1 MFCVKNSYN
10 VIRKRINEDKNL
22 YKIPLYLKDYM
33 YKKISTLKKNFV
45 KFLLPKVVKFVKNI
59 SDVFLKKNKIT
70 RSFIYNNLMLS
81 MKCNFQMDKNFQCLL
96 CRARSNLFLNNNTNG
111 LSDWS
116 MLLKIN
122 PNYIK
127 GWYRKSFGFTFNMDL
142 LSLFNNNLKFFSID
156 QKNHSSITFYLFKN
170 FSKFIVNSHNDKLSF
185 LISQKRD
192 TTEKMEKFKYIKIFI
207 KKIFLASLF
216 GNSLYNRFEHVI
228 KWKLKKAKSSFMK
241 NFYFSEPSRLSIV
254 LTKVFFFFYSTTF
267 SFLYEKL
274 LHVNTE
280 KKTIR
285 NLQSRN
291 IIFEFSIYVFY
302 LQ

>member
-1 MFCVKNSYN
+1 MFCVNNSYN
-10 VIRKRINEDKNL
+10 VIRKKINEYKNL
-22 YKIPLYLKDYM
+22 YKFPLYLKDYT
-33 YKKISTLKKNFV
+33 YKKTSILQKNFV
-45 KFLLPKVVKFVKNI
+45 KFSLPIVVKFIKNI

-70 RSFIYNNLMLS
+70 RSFIYINLVLS
-81 MKCNFQMDKNFQCLL
+81 MKCNFQIYKNFQCLL

-116 MLLKIN
+116 VLLKIN

-156 QKNHSSITFYLFKN
+156 KKNHSLTIFYLFKN
-170 FSKFIVNSHNDKLSF
+170 FSRFIVNSHNDKLSF
-185 LISQKRD
+185 LISQKRK
-192 TTEKMEKFKYIKIFI
+192 TTEKVKKVKYIKIFI
-207 KKIFLASLF
+207 KKIFLASLI
-216 GNSLYNRFEHVI
+216 GISLYNRFEHVI
-228 KWKLKKAKSSFMK
+228 KWKLKKDKSSFMK
-241 NFYFSEPSRLSIV
+241 IFLFSEPSRLSIV
-254 LTKVFFFFYSTTF
+254 LIKVFFFFYSTTF
-267 SFLYEKL
+267 SFLYDKL

-280 KKTIR
+280 KKSIR
-285 NLQSRN
+285 NLQNRN